1 LCGGSDIARRWGFSV
16 LNTAELSQVDALQM
30 RYIAALDRHD
40 LESWLSCFADKGS
53 YTCITRE
60 NHDAGLPVALMLDD
74 CYDRLKDRVKF
85 INEVWSGTFE
95 DYSTRHFV
103 QRVDCSEAAPGLL
116 SVLTNFM
123 LAYTNGRG
131 TSEILVTGVYEDNVD
146 LTDGTVRFRSK
157 RAILDTV
164 VTPRYLVYPV

>member
-1 LCGGSDIARRWGFSV
+1 VPDPAI
-16 LNTAELSQVDALQM
+16 LSQVDALQM
-30 RYIAALDRHD
+30 KYLAALDRHD
-40 LESWLSCFADKGS
+40 LDAWLNCFAERAS

-74 CYDRLKDRVKF
+74 CRARLQDRVKF

-103 QRVDCSEAAPGLL
+103 QRFDCSEPATGCLA
-116 SVLTNFM
+116 VLTNFM
-123 LAYTNGRG
+123 VAYTNRRG
-131 TSEILVTGVYEDNVD
+131 GSEILVTGVYEDEVD
-146 LTDGTVRFRSK
+146 LADGAAKFRSK

-164 VTPRYLVYPV
+164 TTPRYLVYPI